1 MPNLKPF
8 RNYSE
13 HDVINLYAYLGEAPV
28 SKGTL
33 VTPINT
39 WKNSDGGVYEVPVD
53 ITSTLN
59 AVSARFDVIAE
70 VTATPTF
77 DTVPAPLGIILKD
90 VREVDE
96 NGEYLIYNPRKLAE
110 MDAVLPNQA
119 VPILTKGIIYTNDF
133 DVTVRSAFGSGLVP
147 TGSGIPPLPFT
158 GLLPIAGYP
167 AFAGDDGR
175 IATDGI
181 VLIGKFLS
189 TIDEEGYALV
199 KLDL

>member
-8 RNYSE
+8 RDYSE
-13 HDVINLYAYLGEAPV
+13 HNVVNLYAYVGEAPV

-39 WKNSDGGVYEVPVD
+39 WANSDGGVFPWPREMTTVP
-53 ITSTLN
+53 N
-59 AVSARFDVIAE
+59 AVSARFDVVAE
-70 VTATPTF
+70 VTATPAYNTF
-77 DTVPAPLGIILKD
+77 PEPLGVTLKD
-90 VREVDE
+90 VRLADE
-96 NGEYLIYNPRKLAE
+96 NGEPLIYNPRKLAE

-119 VPILTKGIIYTNDF
+119 VPILTKGIIFTNDF
-133 DVTVRSAFGSGLVP
+133 DITARSAFGSGIQP
-147 TGSGIPPLPFT
+147 TGSGIQPTFT

-199 KLDL
+199 KIDL

>member
-33 VTPINT
+33 VSPINT
-39 WKNSDGGVYEVPVD
+39 WSNNDGGVYQEPTD
-53 ITSTLN
+53 MTSTLN

-70 VTATPTF
+70 VTATPTYN
-77 DTVPAPLGIILKD
+77 TVPAPFGIILKD

-119 VPILTKGIIYTNDF
+119 VPILTKGIVFINDF
-133 DVTVRSAFGSGLVP
+133 DLTDRGAGGGLPDV
-147 TGSGIPPLPFT
+147 GD
-158 GLLPIAGYP
+158 AAY
-167 AFAGDDGR
+167 AGDDGK

-181 VLIGKFLS
+181 VVVGKFLS
-189 TIDEEGYALV
+189 TVDDEGYALV